1 VELLMDYEVDV
12 EKEEKKTGS
21 KPMYVSIDIDEG
33 FAASI
38 YNAIKELQYMTKI
51 GGHRR

>member
-1 VELLMDYEVDV
+1 MDYEVAM
-12 EKEEKKTGS
+12 EKEEKQTGS
-21 KPMYVSIDIDEG
+21 RPMYVSVDIDEG
-33 FAASI
+33 FASSI